1 MKSII
6 IGGGSIGIRHFNNL
20 KKLNVDVKV
29 VDIDEIDN
37 IDSILSN
44 TIFNFGLVCTP
55 TNLHLEH
62 TLKLAEYGIDFFCEK
77 PFFAKKDL
85 ESINKIRKLIN
96 ENNLINMVG
105 CNMRFHPAIKS
116 FDYSNVCNINVTF
129 GYDLKK
135 WHNNGKHL
143 KSYSANKIMGG
154 GILLDAIHE
163 FDYIYNWFGGIKEIY
178 GKKQKVGNV
187 TVDTEDVVDAKVLFE
202 NGVSANIHLDYLQMK
217 YTRYFE
223 VENKKI
229 NIKPND
235 DMYIEEMKYFIDC
248 VENRKK
254 CMNNINDAVYLID
267 KINDGIDG
275 Y

>member
-1 MKSII
+1 M
-6 IGGGSIGIRHFNNL
+6 
-20 KKLNVDVKV
+20 
-29 VDIDEIDN
+29 
-37 IDSILSN
+37 
-44 TIFNFGLVCTP
+44 
-55 TNLHLEH
+55 
-62 TLKLAEYGIDFFCEK
+62 
-77 PFFAKKDL
+77 
-85 ESINKIRKLIN
+85 
-96 ENNLINMVG
+96 
-105 CNMRFHPAIKS
+105 
-116 FDYSNVCNINVTF
+116 
-129 GYDLKK
+129 
-135 WHNNGKHL
+135 
-143 KSYSANKIMGG
+143 
-154 GILLDAIHE
+154 
-163 FDYIYNWFGGIKEIY
+163 
-178 GKKQKVGNV
+178 
-187 TVDTEDVVDAKVLFE
+187 DTEDVVDAKVLFE